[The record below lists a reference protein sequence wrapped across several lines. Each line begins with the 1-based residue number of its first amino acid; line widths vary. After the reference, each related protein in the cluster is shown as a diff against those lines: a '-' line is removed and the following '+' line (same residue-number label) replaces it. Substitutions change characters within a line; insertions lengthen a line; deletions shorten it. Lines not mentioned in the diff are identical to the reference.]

1 MKMELHVMQQTK
13 TDWPTTVRLH
23 QFIAKLFLFL
33 FIILEWLHPFG
44 KFLKFLV
51 NFQSFWPKMVS
62 WELFYESYES
72 EIIDFTSFIIWK
84 SLKLIQ

>member
-23 QFIAKLFLFL
+23 QFIAKLFLFS

-44 KFLKFLV
+44 KSLKFLTKNGIV
-51 NFQSFWPKMVS
+51 RT
-62 WELFYESYES
+62 FYEPCESYES
-72 EIIDFTSFIIWK
+72 EIKDFTSFIIWK